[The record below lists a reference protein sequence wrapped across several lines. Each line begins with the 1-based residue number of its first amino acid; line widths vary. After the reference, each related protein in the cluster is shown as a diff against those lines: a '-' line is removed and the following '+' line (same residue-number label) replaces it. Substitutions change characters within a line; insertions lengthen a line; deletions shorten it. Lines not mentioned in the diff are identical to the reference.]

1 MNESSWKRNSLSA
14 AVGTLLVG
22 TLVAIA
28 IASGANVELLAFVL
42 LGAFGIVAAVCA
54 VLLIRLAAQTHDLTR
69 ANVELERANV
79 ELERRNAEVEE
90 ADRAKSRFLAN
101 MSHELR
107 TPLNAIIGFADLMY
121 DGRVGPLSED
131 HRGYLADIR
140 GSAHH
145 LLHLINEVLDL
156 ARIESGRMKL
166 DIKDIE
172 PEQIAAQ
179 CVDAV
184 RPLAAENE
192 ITVALEA
199 LPVGIVLLDPA
210 RLRQVLLNYLSNA
223 IKFTPSGGEVKA
235 RLRREGTELVI
246 EVADTGPGIARED
259 QQRVFEEFEQLS
271 QRRQGGTGL
280 GLAVTKRIVEAQG
293 GSVGLRSVVGEGS
306 TFIARL
312 PVVDG
317 SKTITPSAVVMAPEL
332 SAQGV
337 PI

>member
-1 MNESSWKRNSLSA
+1 MS
-14 AVGTLLVG
+14 V
-22 TLVAIA
+22 TLV
-28 IASGANVELLAFVL
+28 LLA
-42 LGAFGIVAAVCA
+42 AFGIVAAVCA
-54 VLLIRLAAQTHDLTR
+54 FLLVRLSARTSDLAR
-69 ANVELERANV
+69 ANVELAQ
-79 ELERRNAEVEE
+79 RNAEVEE
-90 ADRAKSRFLAN
+90 ANRAKSRFLAN

-121 DGRVGPLSED
+121 DGRVGALSED

-156 ARIESGRMKL
+156 ARIESGRMML

-172 PEQIAAQ
+172 PEEIAAQ

-192 ITVALEA
+192 ISVSLEA

-223 IKFTPSGGEVKA
+223 IKFTPASGSVKT
-235 RLRREGTELVI
+235 RLRREGGELVI
-246 EVADTGPGIARED
+246 EVSDTGPGIAPGD

-271 QRRQGGTGL
+271 HRRQGGTGL

-293 GSVGLRSVVGEGS
+293 GSVGLRSAPGRGS

-317 SKTITPSAVVMAPEL
+317 SATVKPGESRSAPVVR
-332 SAQGV
+332 AQAVAG
-337 PI
+337 

>member
-1 MNESSWKRNSLSA
+1 MNVSSWKRTAVTVAIGAVLVAAMA
-14 AVGTLLVG
+14 AV
-22 TLVAIA
+22 TLVT
-28 IASGANVELLAFVL
+28 SGDVETLAFVL
-42 LGAFGIVAAVCA
+42 LVAFGLAAAVCA
-54 VLLIRLAAQTHDLTR
+54 VLLVRLAHKTSDL
-69 ANVELERANV
+69 ARANV

-166 DIKDIE
+166 DIKNIE

-192 ITVALEA
+192 IVVSLEA
-199 LPVGIVLLDPA
+199 LPVGVVLLDPA

-223 IKFTPSGGEVKA
+223 IKFTPPSGRVLA
-235 RLRREGTELVI
+235 RLRRERGELVI
-246 EVADTGPGIARED
+246 EVCDTGPGIAPAD

-306 TFIARL
+306 TFVARL

-317 SKTITPSAVVMAPEL
+317 AAVKPAEVAVPMEL
-332 SAQGV
+332 TAQGV
-337 PI
+337 TS